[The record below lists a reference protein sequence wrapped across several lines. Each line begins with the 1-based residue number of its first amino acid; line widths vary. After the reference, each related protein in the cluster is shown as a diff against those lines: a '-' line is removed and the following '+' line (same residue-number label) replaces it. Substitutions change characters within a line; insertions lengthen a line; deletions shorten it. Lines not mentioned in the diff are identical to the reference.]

1 MLGIQMAFV
10 GLFGAVLQPFTSV
23 LTSLPDGWRYSYF
36 IIGGLTFV
44 VVIAAAILLLR
55 NKPEDKGLLPYGAEI
70 EDGGTGA
77 EVKVSNQAAIE
88 ISEKEAIHSASLF
101 LLLFFM
107 IAITG
112 VGVFTQHIPTF
123 GERED

>member
-1 MLGIQMAFV
+1 MAFV

-23 LTSLPDGWRYSYF
+23 LIAADGWRYSYF

-77 EVKVSNQAAIE
+77 EVKVSNQLQSKFPRKKQSIPHPF
-88 ISEKEAIHSASLF
+88 SCFYSL
-101 LLLFFM
+101 
-107 IAITG
+107 
-112 VGVFTQHIPTF
+112 
-123 GERED
+123 